1 MVHRID
7 AVVSDVYRAEW
18 GRVLATLIRL
28 TGDFGLAEEAT
39 QDAFAAALS
48 RWRDGGVPE
57 HPRAWL
63 IQTART
69 MAIDRLRRKR
79 VLAGKLDTYAAD
91 LEEMTAAPDLPVE
104 IPDDLLRLIF
114 TCCHPAL
121 ALETQVALALR
132 TLVGLDTDEIARAF
146 LVTTATMAQ
155 RLVRAKRKIAAAKIP
170 YVVPEAKELP
180 ERLRA
185 VLTVLYL
192 LFNEGYAATRGPAIV
207 RTELSAEA
215 IRLTRLVRSL
225 FREGPPRELTALL
238 ALMLLH
244 DARRDARID
253 AAGDIVLLDEQ
264 DRTLWHEAQI
274 AEALPLVDE
283 AMQGEPGSFGLQAA
297 IAAVH
302 GRAKRKEDTDWGEIA
317 RLYERLERIDP
328 SPVVTLNR
336 AVAVSMVDGH
346 AAALAIV
353 DALAADGALDG
364 YHLLHTARGEFAQRL
379 GRLAEAEKSY
389 ARALELA
396 SNDSERR
403 FLSRRLTQVRQ
414 RPRRA

>member
-1 MVHRID
+1 VVQRID

-39 QDAFAAALS
+39 QDAFAAALG

-91 LEEMTAAPDLPVE
+91 LDEITAGPDLPVE

-180 ERLRA
+180 ERLHA

-414 RPRRA
+414 RL